1 MDLFDDNWN
10 GPEDGMQGL
19 ANTTRPPTYFNI
31 AGRSI
36 GVSVLGGTPQVE
48 TKVLIAA
55 CWGCSYCLGG
65 GGGGGGG
72 GQSGS
77 VRLH

>member
-1 MDLFDDNWN
+1 MDLLDDNWN
-10 GPEDGMQGL
+10 GPEDEMQGL
-19 ANTTRPPTYFNI
+19 ANTARPPTYFNI

-36 GVSVLGGTPQVE
+36 GVSVLGGTPQIE
-48 TKVLIAA
+48 TKVLS
-55 CWGCSYCLGG
+55 WLLP
-65 GGGGGGG
+65 GGGG

>member
-1 MDLFDDNWN
+1 MDLLDDNWN
-10 GPEDGMQGL
+10 GPEDEMQGL
-19 ANTTRPPTYFNI
+19 ANTARPPTYFNI

-48 TKVLIAA
+48 TKVLS
-55 CWGCSYCLGG
+55 WGCSYCLGG

>member
-19 ANTTRPPTYFNI
+19 ANTARPPTYFNI

-48 TKVLIAA
+48 TKVL
-55 CWGCSYCLGG
+55 SCLLGMFLLPGG

-72 GQSGS
+72 GA
-77 VRLH
+77 VW